1 MNSPA
6 HSPRISSY
14 EIALQDLLT
23 ALAPVAPKPVPL
35 SGASGLIAAGD
46 ERIAVAIPS
55 MPLARIDGW
64 ACDASSLIGASA
76 MSPVMFAAPLVWVDV
91 GQALPSGCDAIL
103 PPDMIERRGPL
114 WLALGEA
121 LPGEGVLRSGEWL
134 ASGSAPLR
142 AGQTIG
148 ALDLVLAEAAGLTT
162 VLCRVPRVM
171 LVDVGRVD
179 VGAQA
184 AGISSRLVAHWL
196 ASAGARVESVV
207 SRGRDA
213 DAIGQ
218 LLAGARADL
227 VVVIG
232 GTGRGVRDATAGGI
246 ARAGRLV
253 AHGVGLSSAPTLAA
267 GWLGECPV
275 VGLPGAPEAAMA
287 GCLAFLDPIMTCLTG
302 RTGVLPLRLPL
313 LRKVSSVVGQAEL
326 ALFAREDAGWMPLA
340 IGTVTP
346 DHFRLADGWTIIASG
361 DEGYPMGAMLDVG
374 PLEGWR
380 SP

>member
-23 ALAPVAPKPVPL
+23 PLAPVAPKPVPL
-35 SGASGLIAAGD
+35 SEASGLIAAGD
-46 ERIAVAIPS
+46 ERVAVAIPS

-76 MSPVMFAAPLVWVDV
+76 MSPVMLAAPLAWVEV

-103 PPDMIERRGPL
+103 PPDMIERGGPL
-114 WLALGEA
+114 WLALGET

-148 ALDLVLAEAAGLTT
+148 ALDLMLAEAAGLTT

-171 LVDVGRVD
+171 LVDVG
-179 VGAQA
+179 AQA

-196 ASAGARVESVV
+196 ASTGARVETVV
-207 SRGRDA
+207 SQARDA

-218 LLAGARADL
+218 LLAGALADL

-253 AHGVGLSSAPTLAA
+253 AHGVGLSSAPTLTP

-287 GCLAFLDPIMTCLTG
+287 GCLAFLYPVMTCLTG
-302 RTGVLPLRLPL
+302 RATVPPLRLPL